1 MVEIKSG
8 IESNLLNEHK
18 NIKFPKRLMS
28 QTIEK
33 NKPLILDKKILDK
46 RKIITNSFNHKFGRY
61 FFGFQPVA
69 FEIFKINF
77 AKYFFHSESPL
88 LDECRILKKIFKK
101 KKKKRKKIMPLQNKI
116 NVGELYFCS
125 LKSKKTKEEINEANI
140 KEKFFGHS
148 KNYSSL
154 PSRDVISMEFYKV
167 KKEDEKKKNLKYYR
181 YSKEAYSSEKNSDSN
196 SEKIDLSQIKINQGK
211 NNILILGDKGKDKN
225 NLIKIDENDYSFEN
239 SNDDIKQKK
248 LNFINNSK
256 SKNKTQEILMNLNN
270 RKTLYS
276 THPSRNLKNMVYNK
290 TTFNTESSRLNKVK
304 INLKNPKKLINNN
317 KSISYNSKYLN
328 YINKNRKLNKP
339 YKFYRLKEYNNQKDS
354 LNDNSDSYFHNKES
368 CNTNVNI
375 NENLFRKRSLIT
387 PHITKKSKPFEIN
400 HPKKL
405 KYKRTLDNKIV
416 KLNTYIKRCNNK
428 LIKLID
434 INKTSVSKN
443 SFSLKESNE
452 NTVDIKKILI
462 DKNIKLKEPDNEIEI
477 QQILKDA
484 QTTYDKN
491 VKNPKKEK
499 RNFKNQIFRMSD
511 DMALFMV
518 DKLYKTE
525 IDLKCKRSEKIEIEL
540 DQKKKKEKDESK
552 FEKIRERTKQNYNQ
566 MINLKTQLDLVKNKM
581 LI

>member
-33 NKPLILDKKILDK
+33 NEPLILDKKILDK
-46 RKIITNSFNHKFGRY
+46 RKIITNSFNHKFGKY

-77 AKYFFHSESPL
+77 AKYFFHSESPF
-88 LDECRILKKIFKK
+88 LDVKKYFKK
-101 KKKKRKKIMPLQNKI
+101 KKKKRKKIIPLENKI

-125 LKSKKTKEEINEANI
+125 LKSKKTKEEINEANV

-154 PSRDVISMEFYKV
+154 PSRDIISMEFYKI
-167 KKEDEKKKNLKYYR
+167 KKEDEKKKALKYYR
-181 YSKEAYSSEKNSDSN
+181 YSKEAFSSEKKSDSN
-196 SEKIDLSQIKINQGK
+196 SEKIDLSQIKIKKGK
-211 NNILILGDKGKDKN
+211 NN
-225 NLIKIDENDYSFEN
+225 NLIKIDEKDYSFEN
-239 SNDDIKQKK
+239 SNNDIRQKK

-256 SKNKTQEILMNLNN
+256 SKNKTEEILMNLNN
-270 RKTLYS
+270 KKTLYS

-290 TTFNTESSRLNKVK
+290 VTFNTERNTLNKIK

-328 YINKNRKLNKP
+328 YINKNRILNKP
-339 YKFYRLKEYNNQKDS
+339 YKFYKLKEYNNQKDS
-354 LNDNSDSYFHNKES
+354 LNDNSDSYFHNKDS
-368 CNTNVNI
+368 YNTNVNI
-375 NENLFRKRSLIT
+375 NEYLFRKRKVIT
-387 PHITKKSKPFEIN
+387 PHITKKSKPLEIN
-400 HPKKL
+400 LPKKL

-434 INKTSVSKN
+434 VNKTSVSKN
-443 SFSLKESNE
+443 SFSLKENNE

-462 DKNIKLKEPDNEIEI
+462 DKNIKLKKPDNEIEI
-477 QQILKDA
+477 QQIFKDA
-484 QTTYDKN
+484 QTTFDKN
-491 VKNPKKEK
+491 VKKNPKKEK

-518 DKLYKTE
+518 DKIYKTE
-525 IDLKCKRSEKIEIEL
+525 IDLKCKRLEKIENEL
-540 DQKKKKEKDESK
+540 DRKKKKQKDESK
-552 FEKIRERTKQNYNQ
+552 FEKIREKAKQNYNQ
-566 MINLKTQLDLVKNKM
+566 MINLKTQLDLAKSKM